1 MESSE
6 TQKLEPKVAEEKK
19 TPDINTSAAGDLVP
33 VDGDRAQWQEAIE
46 PINDF
51 INTLPQTLT
60 QFFSNYKNLLAVLG
74 YGTLAL
80 VSVYITLA
88 VLDAI
93 NDIPLLAPLFELVGL
108 GYTGWFVVRYLLQE
122 STRKELRTE
131 IGAIKENILGSQKS
145 EEK

>member
-6 TQKLEPKVAEEKK
+6 TQKLETQVAEEKK
-19 TPDINTSAAGDLVP
+19 LTNLNTSAAGDIVP
-33 VDGDRAQWQEAIE
+33 VPQDKAQWQEAIE

-51 INTLPQTLT
+51 VNTLPQTLT
-60 QFFSNYKNLLAVLG
+60 EFFSNYKNLLGVLG
-74 YGTLAL
+74 YGTLSV
-80 VSVYITLA
+80 VSVYIALA

-108 GYTGWFVVRYLLQE
+108 GYTGWFVIRYLLQE
-122 STRKELRTE
+122 STRKELKAE
-131 IGAIKENILGSQKS
+131 IGAIKENIVGSQKS